1 VTRSLKCKANATP
14 SWVSLLTDT
23 IFAVNHY
30 NLLQLS
36 QVPVKLR
43 QPTRLI
49 RSCQQN
55 GGGHTMSPS
64 IRSFTFS
71 RLAGVVAGLWLSAAG
86 LAWAGDGGSDL
97 GTLNNALADL
107 CSLFEGTYGI
117 NLPSCPQ
124 APTITQAVLQVAA
137 WNLVP
142 TEMISATNS
151 IPLGDRVNAGS
162 PSIPPV
168 GPIPPPV
175 TTFPVQGTAL
185 SNLLTN
191 LTPLAFISSSPG
203 PAKATQLYSTD
214 ADIFFYAV
222 ASLSHSSTQSAQP
235 DTLYLF
241 YDDTAR
247 TNANL
252 MQGQIVANISLPL
265 VVLSSDGTTERQV
278 PTRLQFRVPAAGGP
292 PCSAST
298 VVGNF
303 SGAPTAAATAT
314 GTQTLM
320 ASQIGLNCAV
330 VFAPSPLSTKSHA
343 IFEVQVPLVVT
354 MTTDPLFFSNPISN
368 VSFSFKSDDPGFP
381 PQTPILGANG
391 KSIGIGPAAVPL
403 GAPPAGG
410 TGTTFALCANLPGG
424 NGNGQPPVP
433 AVAAYYAISTVGE
446 ALLSAA
452 IPSASTSVC
461 PF

>member
-1 VTRSLKCKANATP
+1 
-14 SWVSLLTDT
+14 
-23 IFAVNHY
+23 
-30 NLLQLS
+30 
-36 QVPVKLR
+36 
-43 QPTRLI
+43 
-49 RSCQQN
+49 
-55 GGGHTMSPS
+55 MSPS
-64 IRSFTFS
+64 IKSFTFP
-71 RLAGVVAGLWLSAAG
+71 RLAGAVAALWLSGAG
-86 LAWAGDGGSDL
+86 LAWAGDGGNDL

-117 NLPSCPQ
+117 NLPYCPQ

-151 IPLGDRVNAGS
+151 IPLGARVNAGS

-168 GPIPPPV
+168 GPTPAPI

-203 PAKATQLYSTD
+203 PAQATQLYNTD

-222 ASLSHSSTQSAQP
+222 ASLSKSSTQSVQP

-265 VVLSSDGTTERQV
+265 VVLSSGGTTERLV
-278 PTRLQFRVPAAGGP
+278 PTTLQFRVPAAGGL

-303 SGAPTAAATAT
+303 SGASS
-314 GTQTLM
+314 GSQTLT
-320 ASQIGLNCAV
+320 ASQIGVNCAV
-330 VFAPSPLSTKSHA
+330 VFAASPLSAKSHA

-354 MTTDPLFFSNPISN
+354 MATDPLYFSNPISN
-368 VSFSFKSDDPGFP
+368 VDFSFKSNDTGFTPPSVNP

-391 KSIGIGPAAVPL
+391 NSIGIGPAAVPL

-424 NGNGQPPVP
+424 NGNGQSPVP
-433 AVAAYYAISTVGE
+433 AVAAYYAVSTVGE

-452 IPSASTSVC
+452 IPSASTSGC

>member
-1 VTRSLKCKANATP
+1 
-14 SWVSLLTDT
+14 
-23 IFAVNHY
+23 
-30 NLLQLS
+30 
-36 QVPVKLR
+36 
-43 QPTRLI
+43 
-49 RSCQQN
+49 
-55 GGGHTMSPS
+55 MSAS

-71 RLAGVVAGLWLSAAG
+71 RLAGAVAALWLSGAG
-86 LAWAGDGGSDL
+86 LAWAGDGGNDL
-97 GTLNNALADL
+97 GTLNNALVDL
-107 CSLFEGTYGI
+107 CSLFEGTYGVP
-117 NLPSCPQ
+117 LLSCPQ

-151 IPLGDRVNAGS
+151 IPLGARVNAGS

-168 GPIPPPV
+168 GPTPPPI

-203 PAKATQLYSTD
+203 PANATQLYNTS

-222 ASLSHSSTQSAQP
+222 ASLSKSSTQSVQP

-247 TNANL
+247 TNANI
-252 MQGQIVANISLPL
+252 MQGQIVANMSLPL
-265 VVLSSDGTTERQV
+265 VVLSSGGTTERLV
-278 PTRLQFRVPAAGGP
+278 PTTLQFRVPAAGGL

-303 SGAPTAAATAT
+303 SGASS
-314 GTQTLM
+314 GSQTLM
-320 ASQIGLNCAV
+320 GSQIGVNCAV

-354 MTTDPLFFSNPISN
+354 MTTDPLYFSNPISN
-368 VSFSFKSDDPGFP
+368 VSYSFKSNDTGFTPSAVNP

-391 KSIGIGPAAVPL
+391 NSIGIGPAAVPL
-403 GAPPAGG
+403 GPPPAVGVASRLR
-410 TGTTFALCANLPGG
+410 ALR
-424 NGNGQPPVP
+424 QPSGRQRQRTAPRSCGRGVLCHLH
-433 AVAAYYAISTVGE
+433 SG
-446 ALLSAA
+446 
-452 IPSASTSVC
+452 
-461 PF
+461 

>member
-1 VTRSLKCKANATP
+1 
-14 SWVSLLTDT
+14 
-23 IFAVNHY
+23 
-30 NLLQLS
+30 
-36 QVPVKLR
+36 
-43 QPTRLI
+43 
-49 RSCQQN
+49 
-55 GGGHTMSPS
+55 
-64 IRSFTFS
+64 
-71 RLAGVVAGLWLSAAG
+71 
-86 LAWAGDGGSDL
+86 LAWAGDGGNDL
-97 GTLNNALADL
+97 GTLNNALAGL
-107 CSLFEGTYGI
+107 CSLFETTYGV

-142 TEMISATNS
+142 TEMTSATNA
-151 IPLGDRVNAGS
+151 IPLGERVNAGN

-168 GPIPPPV
+168 GPTPPPI

-191 LTPLAFISSSPG
+191 LTPLAFIGSSPG
-203 PAKATQLYSTD
+203 PAKAAQLYNTG

-222 ASLSHSSTQSAQP
+222 ASLSKSSTQSVQP

-247 TNANL
+247 TNTNL

-265 VVLSSDGTTERQV
+265 VVLSSDGTTERLV
-278 PTRLQFRVPAAGGP
+278 PTTLQFRATSAGN
-292 PCSAST
+292 CSTST

-303 SGAPTAAATAT
+303 SGASS

-320 ASQIGLNCAV
+320 ATQIGVDCAV

-343 IFEVQVPLVVT
+343 IFEVQIPLVVT
-354 MTTDPLFFSNPISN
+354 MVTDPLYFSNPISN
-368 VSFSFKSDDPGFP
+368 VDFSFKSNDTGFTPPAVNP

-391 KSIGIGPAAVPL
+391 NSIGIGPAAGPL
-403 GAPPAGG
+403 YSTTTSPLPPP
-410 TGTTFALCANLPGG
+410 FISALCANLPGG
-424 NGNGQPPVP
+424 NGNGQAPVP
-433 AVAAYYAISTVGE
+433 AVAAYYAISTAGE
-446 ALLSAA
+446 TLLSAA
-452 IPSASTSVC
+452 LPGSSTSVC